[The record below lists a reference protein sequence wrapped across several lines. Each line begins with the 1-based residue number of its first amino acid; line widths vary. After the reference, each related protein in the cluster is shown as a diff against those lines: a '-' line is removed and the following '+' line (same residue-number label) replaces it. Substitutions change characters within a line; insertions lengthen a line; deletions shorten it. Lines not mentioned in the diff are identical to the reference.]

1 MSTSTAIILAGGL
14 SQRFGSDK
22 ALAEL
27 GGRPLIQYVT
37 DVVTRLVDETII
49 VVGTSEQESLLSRL
63 YKGRSTMIMDT
74 VKEKSPLVGASIG
87 FERAHGTVSLL
98 LPCDAPLLSGDVLSF
113 LLGISPSYNAVIP
126 RWPNG
131 NIEPIHATYNT
142 GTANAAAKEALR
154 NNELRM
160 YDAIKRLR
168 NVLYV
173 STDIL
178 RQLDPN
184 LHTFMNINT
193 REDLHLAEQIVKCR
207 LATSTIAKSNTH
219 TDVSAT

>member
-1 MSTSTAIILAGGL
+1 LSTSTAIILAGGL